1 MISRI
6 LSLVS
11 KIYYLL
17 FRRELSI
24 KFVIT
29 LTLLLFFIFISTIL
43 IVTTYQLNRIV
54 VNKVAHDIVDGIA
67 KRMQLRI
74 KFLFE
79 PSKRIIKNVEYS
91 GIEYGFFDPANQE
104 EILNYFRNIV
114 VNNEEI
120 TSLYYGNNQ
129 GDFYMVTRFPDGSI
143 SLRVVINDGESIK
156 EDWTHS
162 NPALDRAFPDVTSS
176 LEKGYDPRRRGW
188 YKEAL
193 TRKAEISWSD
203 PYVFWSTKLIGITL
217 SSPLVNENGEEL
229 GVLGVDFSLLDIS
242 DFINNL
248 EISKTSKVFIA
259 GEKDYLLA
267 ISGYSRE
274 ETVNNLFEI
283 KTNSGRQEAALI
295 KVEQLKG
302 NPNVKL
308 LYEKYSE
315 SLNNEKELD
324 YSKRRLVNLFLETFP
339 FFKSLLGSNDGDF
352 VVLLESDQGGDVGII
367 SEIVPDDQF
376 PVKIGILIPE
386 QVILGDIENL
396 LLAAGVLILLIGG
409 GAFLLVLKL
418 SNKLSLELSSMTK
431 KIDKIRNFDLSVPKL
446 QPSLKNVTEIS
457 KINESYENM
466 RKSLLSFSKFVPRG
480 IVKKL
485 IQQGEEAKLEGHKRN
500 ISILFTDIANFT
512 QLAEKSSES
521 MLVRHVG
528 EYFGIV
534 SKIVYQHG
542 GIIDKYIGDAVMA
555 LWGTENE
562 SGDADALN
570 ACLGAMHV
578 LRDLEISN
586 KNFIKQGKPPLYT
599 RFGINS
605 GEAIVGN
612 IGSPNR
618 LNYTAIGD
626 SVNIASRLEP
636 LNKNYKTQLLISET
650 TFKQVQ
656 HKIVCRLIDKV
667 IIRGKENASLIYEP
681 IGTET
686 ELKVNDFDF
695 LEHYH
700 NGFKGYIEGNW
711 HKASIHFNLAL
722 AIRPDDYHT
731 QSLIIRC
738 KELGSQEVPNWNG
751 VFFSSVKKHYAE
763 SMR

>member
-1 MISRI
+1 MISKI
-6 LSLVS
+6 VSLIS
-11 KIYYLL
+11 KVFYLI
-17 FRRELSI
+17 FRRKLSI

-43 IVTTYQLNRIV
+43 IITTYQLNRIV
-54 VNKVAHDIVDGIA
+54 VNKVAHDIVDGIS
-67 KRMQLRI
+67 KRMEFRI

-104 EILNYFRNIV
+104 EILNYFRNVV

-129 GDFYMVTRFPDGSI
+129 GDFYMVIRFPDGSM
-143 SLRVVINDGESIK
+143 SLRVVINDGESIS

-162 NPALDRAFPDVTSS
+162 NPALDQTFPDVTSS

-193 TRKAEISWSD
+193 TRKGEISWSD
-203 PYVFWSTKLIGITL
+203 PYVFWSTKLLGITL
-217 SSPLVNENGEEL
+217 ASPLVSKNGEEL

-242 DFINNL
+242 GFINNL
-248 EISKTSKVFIA
+248 EISETSKVFIA
-259 GEKDYLLA
+259 GEKDDLLA

-283 KTNSGRQEAALI
+283 KTNDEGGQEAALI
-295 KVEQLKG
+295 KVDQLKG
-302 NPNVKL
+302 DPNIKL
-308 LYEKYSE
+308 LYEKYTE
-315 SLNNEKELD
+315 SLNDEKELD
-324 YSKRRLVNLFLETFP
+324 YSKRRIVNFFLETFP
-339 FFKSLLGSNDGDF
+339 FLKSLFGGSDGDF
-352 VVLLESDQGGDVGII
+352 VVFLDSDEGGDVGIV
-367 SEIVPDDQF
+367 SEIVPDEQF

-386 QVILGDIENL
+386 KVILGDIENL
-396 LLAAGVLILLIGG
+396 LLAAGFLILLIGG

-446 QPSLKNVTEIS
+446 QPSLRNVSEIS

-512 QLAEKSSES
+512 QLAEKSSEN
-521 MLVRHVG
+521 MLVKHVG

-562 SGDADALN
+562 SEDSDALN
-570 ACLGAMHV
+570 ACIGAMHV
-578 LRDLEISN
+578 LKDLEVFN

-636 LNKNYKTQLLISET
+636 LNKTYRTQLLISET

-681 IGTET
+681 IGTEN

-695 LEHYH
+695 LGHYH
-700 NGFKGYIEGNW
+700 NGFKDYVEGNW

-738 KELGSQEVPNWNG
+738 KELGSQEVPDWNG
-751 VFFSSVKKHYAE
+751 VFSSVKNVMQKA
-763 SMR
+763 